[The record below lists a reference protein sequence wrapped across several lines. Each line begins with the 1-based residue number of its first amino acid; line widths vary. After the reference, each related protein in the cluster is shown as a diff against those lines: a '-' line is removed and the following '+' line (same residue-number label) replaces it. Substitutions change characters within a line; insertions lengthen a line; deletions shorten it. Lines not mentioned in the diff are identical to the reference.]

1 LGRQFAKMFPDPNY
15 KYIAPWDGFNNF
27 SFGLV
32 KIIYVI
38 LFLFFFAISLGL
50 WGSAQDRQDFVTS
63 LTVASA
69 RKAQIMNIGLA
80 QALRERQMF
89 PDAAFR
95 TSNAILRV
103 DKMRAAGTVD
113 HQKTKRHFKFSVS
126 KAQNNKRTHY
136 VHALKLTH
144 NLFSIYFKWSTEIT
158 RAKRVIIYTLR
169 WFGLIFVDT
178 LFLKAMGAKN
188 YAGGHVVLV
197 TIFSFPFAIPIPI
210 LLEWLLKSKSQFPV
224 SKTNATP
231 YKVILGYLAC
241 VCYAVLTIIL
251 TLFICSNS
259 SRSLNNALLITFFIQ
274 FILDIF
280 VNQPV
285 KTLVCYELMIALT
298 KHSFG
303 TWRGFIMKILEDN
316 MLAIFK

>member
-1 LGRQFAKMFPDPNY
+1 MHKN
-15 KYIAPWDGFNNF
+15 I
-27 SFGLV
+27 V
-32 KIIYVI
+32 IYVI

-136 VHALKLTH
+136 VHALKVILDKMSIKLSLHITSSQFTL
-144 NLFSIYFKWSTEIT
+144 NGVLRSPEPKESLYILSDGLGLFS
-158 RAKRVIIYTLR
+158 
-169 WFGLIFVDT
+169 
-178 LFLKAMGAKN
+178 
-188 YAGGHVVLV
+188 
-197 TIFSFPFAIPIPI
+197 
-210 LLEWLLKSKSQFPV
+210 
-224 SKTNATP
+224 
-231 YKVILGYLAC
+231 
-241 VCYAVLTIIL
+241 
-251 TLFICSNS
+251 
-259 SRSLNNALLITFFIQ
+259 
-274 FILDIF
+274 
-280 VNQPV
+280 
-285 KTLVCYELMIALT
+285 
-298 KHSFG
+298 
-303 TWRGFIMKILEDN
+303 
-316 MLAIFK
+316 

>member
-1 LGRQFAKMFPDPNY
+1 M
-15 KYIAPWDGFNNF
+15 APQI
-27 SFGLV
+27 
-32 KIIYVI
+32 KI
-38 LFLFFFAISLGL
+38 
-50 WGSAQDRQDFVTS
+50 
-63 LTVASA
+63 
-69 RKAQIMNIGLA
+69 
-80 QALRERQMF
+80 
-89 PDAAFR
+89 P
-95 TSNAILRV
+95 
-103 DKMRAAGTVD
+103 
-113 HQKTKRHFKFSVS
+113 VS
-126 KAQNNKRTHY
+126 C
-136 VHALKLTH
+136 
-144 NLFSIYFKWSTEIT
+144 
-158 RAKRVIIYTLR
+158 
-169 WFGLIFVDT
+169 VDT
-178 LFLKAMGAKN
+178 LISQIK
-188 YAGGHVVLV
+188 
-197 TIFSFPFAIPIPI
+197 FSR
-210 LLEWLLKSKSQFPV
+210 